1 MFDLRGLILNTRAAT
16 GGIPGILKHAGTARI
31 FFVDSN
37 GGGSTTSGG
46 LTPESA
52 FTTIDSAIG
61 ACTASKGD
69 IIFVMPGHAETL
81 AAAGAIAADVAG
93 ISIIGLGNGIN
104 RPVITLSTTDST
116 IAVSAANVTFK
127 NLVIKSSVNE
137 LVKVFNITAA
147 YCTIDGVDYIDNG
160 AAKET
165 IQFILTTAAAD
176 YLTVQNCYHVQLT
189 AAATT
194 MRWIYLVGTEGAR
207 ILNNTF
213 ILKLSDNATDAVI
226 SADGDSRL
234 TTISGNKMHVTGY
247 TANLVSAVIGT
258 SGATGI
264 HTDGRYYADVAA
276 VTTINDCP
284 TMASFEVYCSND
296 LDKNGLL
303 DPVVGS

>member
-1 MFDLRGLILNTRAAT
+1 MHIFNTQSSGGSGNLIKSAT
-16 GGIPGILKHAGTARI
+16 TPRI

-61 ACTASKGD
+61 ACTANRGD
-69 IIFVMPGHAETL
+69 TIYVMAGHAETIS
-81 AAAGAIAADVAG
+81 AAGGITADVAG
-93 ISIIGLGNGIN
+93 ISIIGLGRGTS
-104 RPVITLSTTDST
+104 RPTLSLSATSST
-116 IAVSAANVTFK
+116 IAVSAANVLFQ
-127 NLVIKSSVNE
+127 NLVITSTVNE

-147 YCTIDGVDYIDNG
+147 YCTIDAVDYKDG
-160 AAKET
+160 GSAKET
-165 IQFILTTAAAD
+165 IQFALTTANAD
-176 YLTVQNCYHVQLT
+176 YLTIQNCYHVMLT
-189 AAATT
+189 APATT
-194 MRWIYLVGTEGAR
+194 ARWIYLVGTEGAR

-234 TTISGNKMHVTGY
+234 TEIRGNRIHLTGY
-247 TANLVSAVIGT
+247 TASLVSAVIGT

-264 HTDGRYYADVAA
+264 HCDGRYYADVAA

-284 TMASFEVYCSND
+284 SMPSFEVYCSND
-296 LDKNGLL
+296 RDKNGIL

>member
-1 MFDLRGLILNTRAAT
+1 MIFNTSTVPGGPNLIKSAT
-16 GGIPGILKHAGTARI
+16 APRV

-46 LTPESA
+46 KTPESA

-61 ACTASKGD
+61 ACTASRGD
-69 IIFVMPGHAETL
+69 IIYVLAGHAETIS
-81 AAAGAIAADVAG
+81 AAAGIAADVAG
-93 ISIIGLGNGIN
+93 ISIIGCGNGIN
-104 RPVITLSTTDST
+104 RPVLTLSATDST
-116 IAVSAANVTFK
+116 IAVSAANITFK
-127 NLVIKSSVNE
+127 NIVIKSSVNE

-147 YCTIDGVDYIDNG
+147 YCTLDAVDYIDNG

-165 IQFILTTAAAD
+165 IQFILTTNAAD

-189 AAATT
+189 AAAST

-213 ILKLSDNATDAVI
+213 ILKLADNATDAVI
-226 SADGDSRL
+226 SADGNSRL
-234 TTISGNKMHVTGY
+234 TEIGGNKMHVTGY
-247 TANLVSAVIGT
+247 TAALVSAVIGA

-264 HTDGRYYADVAA
+264 HYDGRYYADAAA
-276 VTTINDCP
+276 VTTINDTP
-284 TMASFEVYCSND
+284 SMASFEVYCSND
-296 LDKNGLL
+296 LDKNGIL